1 VYLNHFVPGRTNRWK
16 RPVGTGKTIVSA
28 STLGSPPVS
37 AHNGRFAK
45 FNHTHIAIGKRMS
58 TATALPNRNEVKP
71 EDCWDLSTLYVD
83 DQAWEADFQQLEQL
97 IPQFESYRGRLSE
110 SAAVLAAA
118 LNFDNDFDR
127 TAERLGT
134 YAFLKTTE
142 NQGDSQYQG
151 MKSRYQNLAV
161 RASQASSYMRPE
173 LLMIDPAVMEKLIE
187 DESVA
192 PYRLQLERLVRYRPH
207 TLTDNEERL
216 LAMQGEM
223 ASAASNAF
231 RQLNDAD
238 LRFGELEDHKGRVV
252 ELSHATFGQL
262 LISPER
268 KVRRNAFDQ
277 YYAQFEAHKNTLAAT
292 LCGSIQRDVYYA
304 KARNYASS
312 LDAALFPDNV
322 PVDVYNNLISA
333 VRDSLPNVHHYLE
346 VRRRKMGLKDIHHY
360 DTYVPILSDIEK
372 QHTWDDAV
380 DVVLQSLSIL
390 GSEYTGV
397 LEEGLRGRWADR
409 YPNRGKQSGA
419 FSCGSYDADPYI
431 LMNFKPEVL
440 NDVFTLTHEAG
451 HSMHS
456 WYSARSQ
463 PFQYYS
469 YTIFVAEVASTFNEQ
484 LLTEHLLKNAADDK
498 ERAYLIN
505 NQLDSIR
512 ATVVRQT
519 MFAEFEKKTHE
530 MAEAGE
536 PLTVD
541 SFRSVYRE
549 LLEAYFGPDF
559 VIDKSLD
566 LECFRIPHFYR
577 AFYVYKYATGLS
589 AAVALARRVLAG
601 GKQELNDYLSFLSGG
616 CSKDPLDLLRG
627 AGVDMTSPEPVRT
640 TLERFRTLTEELDQ
654 LL

>member
-1 VYLNHFVPGRTNRWK
+1 
-16 RPVGTGKTIVSA
+16 
-28 STLGSPPVS
+28 
-37 AHNGRFAK
+37 
-45 FNHTHIAIGKRMS
+45 MS
-58 TATALPNRNEVKP
+58 TATATLPSRKEVSP
-71 EDCWDLSTLYVD
+71 ADCWDLSSLYAD
-83 DQAWEADFQQLEQL
+83 DQAWEQDFKRLDSL
-97 IPQFESYRGRLSE
+97 IPTFETFRGKLGE
-110 SAAVLAAA
+110 SAATLAKA
-118 LNFDNDFDR
+118 LNFDNDFDKV
-127 TAERLGT
+127 AEKLGT

-142 NQGDSQYQG
+142 DQGDSHYQG

-161 RASQASSYMRPE
+161 RAGQAASYMRPE
-173 LLMIDPAVMEKLIE
+173 LLAIDQAKMDELISDPAVE
-187 DESVA
+187 
-192 PYRLQLERLVRYRPH
+192 PYQLQLERLVRYRPH

-223 ASAASNAF
+223 AAAAGNAF

-238 LRFGELEDHKGRVV
+238 LKFGEITDHKDRKL

-262 LISPER
+262 LISPDR
-268 KVRRNAFDQ
+268 KVRRGAFHQ
-277 YYAQFEAHKNTLAAT
+277 YYQAFAAHENTFAAT
-292 LCGSIQRDVYYA
+292 LCGSVQRDVYYA
-304 KARNYASS
+304 KARNYTSS
-312 LDAALFPDNV
+312 LEASLFPDNV
-322 PVDVYNNLISA
+322 PVAVYDNLISA
-333 VRDSLPNVHHYLE
+333 VRESLPSVHHYLD

-372 QHTWDDAV
+372 HHSWDQAV
-380 DVVLQSLSIL
+380 DVVLESLQPL
-390 GSEYTGV
+390 GDEYLAT
-397 LEEGLRGRWADR
+397 LETGLRGRWADR

-419 FSCGSYDADPYI
+419 FSCGSYAADPYI
-431 LMNFKPEVL
+431 LMNYKPEVL

-456 WYSARSQ
+456 WYSSNHQ
-463 PFQYYS
+463 PFQYYN

-484 LLTEHLLKNAADDK
+484 LLTEYLVKNAADDK

-505 NQLDSIR
+505 NELDSIR

-541 SFRSVYRE
+541 SFKAAYRE

-559 VIDKSLD
+559 VIDKELE

-589 AAVALARRVLAG
+589 AAVALSRRVLEG
-601 GKQELNDYLSFLSGG
+601 GPSELADYLSFLKGG
-616 CSKDPLDLLRG
+616 CSKDPLDLLRD
-627 AGVDMTSPEPVRT
+627 AGVDMTKPEPVAT
-640 TLERFRTLTEELDQ
+640 TLKRFATLTQELDS